1 MLSGLPYWGWLA
13 IGLSLLFIEVIM
25 THFVMVFFGLGALI
39 VCITTLIGLTTGTNS
54 QLVLFSAS
62 SLAML
67 LLVRK
72 TFLVKFAAR
81 QPGTPPDYAGSIA
94 KAETDI
100 TQLGGY
106 ASYRG
111 SQWIAYRVEGTEPI
125 TAGSYIDI
133 VGIDG
138 VKLKVK
144 PHSHDQSSTQTTT
157 KEEQ

>member
-1 MLSGLPYWGWLA
+1 MILPYWVWLA
-13 IGLSLLFIEVIM
+13 LGLSLLFVEVVM

-39 VCITTLIGLTTGTNS
+39 VCIATLIGLTTRTNS
-54 QLVLFSAS
+54 QLVLFSVS

-67 LLVRK
+67 LLMRK
-72 TFLVKFAAR
+72 IFLAKFAAC

-106 ASYRG
+106 ANYRG

-125 TAGSYIDI
+125 AAGSYIDV

-138 VKLKVK
+138 VKLKVR
-144 PHSHDQSSTQTTT
+144 PHNHDQSSTKTTT